1 MQDYELD
8 AWLGDAEVTTEQRA
22 ALAKAFETIAARYP
36 AEEGTPDPDA
46 GIAYT
51 VATQIVLV
59 DENLH
64 AVASDYLA
72 ARRVERDRWAA
83 LVGAM
88 IAAAATG
95 VPETR
100 IAETAGVTRMTVR
113 KALGK

>member
-8 AWLGDAEVTTEQRA
+8 AYLGDAEVTPEQRA
-22 ALAKAFETIAARYP
+22 AIRKALDLVSARYS
-36 AEEGTPDPDA
+36 EEGDPDA
-46 GIAYT
+46 TTAAST
-51 VATQIVLV
+51 ATQVIIEDTDLA
-59 DENLH
+59 
-64 AVASDYLA
+64 AVSEQWVQ